1 MLYHT
6 SQAVRCPKHDG
17 GEEKADDENN
27 GFHRRKCFY
36 FIFIF
41 RDVKRNYCFSLH
53 VGWIGCRM
61 DRLPAALVVWM
72 PVLPDAG
79 PANCDRPVSPRGP
92 CLYNKLGD
100 RRRSRSTSPGPWAT
114 ASSCLSGN
122 WIQAERVPR
131 SLNNF
136 FYFMKWRSRKARPSI
151 KR

>member
-1 MLYHT
+1 MNDFISNAIPYFT
-6 SQAVRCPKHDG
+6 VPGRCPQHDG

-72 PVLPDAG
+72 PVLPDAS
-79 PANCDRPVSPRGP
+79 PANLLLPVRRGVSRRA
-92 CLYNKLGD
+92 CLLYEYGWLG
-100 RRRSRSTSPGPWAT
+100 S
-114 ASSCLSGN
+114 
-122 WIQAERVPR
+122 
-131 SLNNF
+131 
-136 FYFMKWRSRKARPSI
+136 
-151 KR
+151 

>member
-79 PANCDRPVSPRGP
+79 PAYF
-92 CLYNKLGD
+92 LL
-100 RRRSRSTSPGPWAT
+100 
-114 ASSCLSGN
+114 LSGEGSVAGLACSMSMDG
-122 WIQAERVPR
+122 WEAETDRCPHGTMSV
-131 SLNNF
+131 
-136 FYFMKWRSRKARPSI
+136 
-151 KR
+151 